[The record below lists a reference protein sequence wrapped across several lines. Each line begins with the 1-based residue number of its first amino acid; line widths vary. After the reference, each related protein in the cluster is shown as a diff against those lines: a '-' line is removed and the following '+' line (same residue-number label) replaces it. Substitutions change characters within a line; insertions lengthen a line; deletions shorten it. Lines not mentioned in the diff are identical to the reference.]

1 MEDETTPPSLQEMS
15 SKKKGKVMMA
25 DEMQEFAG
33 DEKGSSD
40 NKAGRDQ
47 KGKPRLCTN
56 ALECLTAEDEEEE
69 NPPQPTSPRDRH
81 RGFDRHGRSNL
92 DGPRPLWIL
101 SDDSIELKERAK
113 RPPSQV
119 WIAFVFLFSIPFIP
133 IYLLYELYRRNAPT
147 MYAEGC
153 EYCCIFA
160 CPRVA
165 NDCSG
170 RGQSLPLRCCI
181 MCLVTFVPIELCR
194 DLRNEALKGI
204 SLQMWIA
211 CKYMVDWIYDRT
223 AGPLHA
229 WLIKPVLECLARQL
243 IPAKPYT
250 CNDFYNDCQA
260 CWKGFSACC
269 CYCVPK
275 ACKCCEGDEV
285 GNCECCGCCKP
296 CFAASCCP
304 TRGDCK
310 ACLLS
315 CSCNPRAWY
324 RACYNFKCSD
334 LCKDYSLM
342 DFTIVKF
349 LYFVVYK
356 IYQFVVGIF
365 KCLFNI
371 QETKAYQGDHS
382 TEGEYMIRRQVDV
395 EDGYGTT
402 DFDARDDEGRPK
414 RFIFLNS

>member
-223 AGPLHA
+223 A
-229 WLIKPVLECLARQL
+229 
-243 IPAKPYT
+243 
-250 CNDFYNDCQA
+250 
-260 CWKGFSACC
+260 
-269 CYCVPK
+269 
-275 ACKCCEGDEV
+275 
-285 GNCECCGCCKP
+285 
-296 CFAASCCP
+296 
-304 TRGDCK
+304 
-310 ACLLS
+310 
-315 CSCNPRAWY
+315 
-324 RACYNFKCSD
+324 
-334 LCKDYSLM
+334 DYSLM